1 MICGL
6 KANFTSQYLRSETK
20 SQHAFGP
27 FFAII
32 RAVMDEIEKFFRE
45 LLRINGDI
53 YDAKYV
59 KHRVNIKWS
68 VAYKRTLQVN
78 ICIQRLGPNMH
89 LVPLL
94 QLFGL

>member
-45 LLRINGDI
+45 LFRIIVDI
-53 YDAKYV
+53 YDTKYEV
-59 KHRVNIKWS
+59 NPVNIK
-68 VAYKRTLQVN
+68 
-78 ICIQRLGPNMH
+78 
-89 LVPLL
+89 
-94 QLFGL
+94 